1 MTTRPHAVDVRRRA
15 GWLPEDQ
22 DDLESWLD
30 GQHERVEARGEQL
43 VLHPVLTEFQELIDT
58 DPVVRMYIN
67 QMIAQVPDTKPY
79 RKRHLESVTQLV
91 RLINEVLTMAPEFG
105 GAMVATPLGAIL
117 DWTMGTPPA
126 SPPSATLGSTR

>member
-30 GQHERVEARGEQL
+30 GHHERVEARGEQV

-58 DPVVRMYIN
+58 DPVVRMRR
-67 QMIAQVPDTKPY
+67 Q
-79 RKRHLESVTQLV
+79 
-91 RLINEVLTMAPEFG
+91 APRS
-105 GAMVATPLGAIL
+105 IL
-117 DWTMGTPPA
+117 DQEPA
-126 SPPSATLGSTR
+126 LFACGHAGQ